1 MVFVLIKSSV
11 FIVVF
16 VMVEYNKIIISNKQ
30 SLYLLLT
37 VQSNE
42 LKKFYNVYVENL
54 ATSL

>member
-1 MVFVLIKSSV
+1 MFFVA
-11 FIVVF
+11 VV
-16 VMVEYNKIIISNKQ
+16 VMVEYNKIIISNKE

-37 VQSNE
+37 VLSNE